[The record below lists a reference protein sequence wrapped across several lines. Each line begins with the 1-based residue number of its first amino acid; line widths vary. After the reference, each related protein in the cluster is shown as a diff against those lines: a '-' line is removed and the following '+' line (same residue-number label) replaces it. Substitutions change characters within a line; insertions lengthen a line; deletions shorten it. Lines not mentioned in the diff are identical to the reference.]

1 MCYGLLLLEQEL
13 TGKQIKVV
21 NTEFSVSCRVVVEK
35 KIR

>member
-1 MCYGLLLLEQEL
+1 MWYGLLLLEQEL

-21 NTEFSVSCRVVVEK
+21 NTEFSISYRVVVEK